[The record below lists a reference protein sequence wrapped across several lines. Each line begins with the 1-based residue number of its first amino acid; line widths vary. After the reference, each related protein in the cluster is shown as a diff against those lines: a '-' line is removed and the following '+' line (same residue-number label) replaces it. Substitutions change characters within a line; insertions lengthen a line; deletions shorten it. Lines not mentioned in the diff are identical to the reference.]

1 MRFKKGPQLRMNIF
15 HILLSA
21 ILTILAAA
29 PTSLAQPAQPPLS
42 LSAAAGITNAG
53 PALDD
58 LLHML
63 PPSGPWEKWLKDTG
77 AQPPDFDI
85 QLGVAELPDPFLFS
99 DGTLVKSRS
108 DWTRRRVQLLDLFQF
123 YVLGHTPPAP
133 DNVRAANLKSSVEGD
148 IRIQGITLE
157 FGPEH
162 RAKLNIQLIVPPG
175 PGPFP
180 VFITQDNHRPWALVA
195 VSRGYIGCI
204 YAGADSLDD
213 TGAFSDVWPKADWSK
228 LTRRAWAAS
237 RCVDYLQTLPFVDR
251 AHIALAGHSRNG
263 KTSLIAAALDDR
275 ITAVISS
282 SSGAGGACTF
292 RMFSETQFGEG
303 IEMIT
308 RVFPDWFN
316 PRLRFFAGRENKL
329 PIDQH
334 ELIACVAPRPCLIST
349 AVNDP
354 VESVWA
360 VEQTFYAAQ
369 RVYGFLGAAGSL
381 NLRYRPGEHTLGTE
395 DIEAFMDWL
404 DTRFGRRGFAV
415 GQAPLWPTYNDWLKA
430 SGERVDPMRFPSAG
444 LNDLRTTASGNPI
457 TTKDQ
462 WKAKCA
468 DIRQRILWTLG
479 DAPAMAENPGGAY
492 GAETRAAAMLLN
504 RPSPGNDVVKESIN
518 FGNNLNGDL
527 YYPAGLTNTGRL
539 PAVVWLHPFHNA
551 GGYSPTYRRG
561 ESFPITLAKAGFVV
575 FAFDQI
581 GCGGRIEEMQH
592 FYLRH
597 PHWSLLG
604 RTVADT
610 QAAVTLLRHVPF
622 VDSRRIWALG
632 YATGGMA
639 ALHAAALDDRI
650 AGVVSVAGFTPMRLD
665 TPNKGTGG
673 IGRWAQ
679 WLPWVPR
686 LGAFVGHEDH
696 IPYDYHEVLGLI
708 APRPALIVL
717 PQIDYQSTRADILQ
731 CLDEAHKGYGF
742 LDADDKLSYV
752 ELPDY
757 NHFSP
762 EMQQEVIRKLTGI

>member
-1 MRFKKGPQLRMNIF
+1 MKSI
-15 HILLSA
+15 HIIWLA
-21 ILTILAAA
+21 FLTLCATTINL
-29 PTSLAQPAQPPLS
+29 LAQPAADS
-42 LSAAAGITNAG
+42 LAAAAGLTNAS
-53 PALDD
+53 PALEE
-58 LLHML
+58 LLHIL
-63 PPSGPWEKWLKDTG
+63 PPSGPWEKWLKESG
-77 AQPPDFDI
+77 AQPPNFD
-85 QLGVAELPDPFLFS
+85 LLPGVAELPDPFQFAN
-99 DGTLVKSRS
+99 GNTVRSRAE
-108 DWTRRRVQLLDLFQF
+108 WTRRRTQLLDLFQ
-123 YVLGHTPPAP
+123 YYALGHTPPVT
-133 DNVRAANLKSSVEGD
+133 NNIRAANLKSSVEGD

-213 TGAFSDVWPKADWSK
+213 TGAFTEIWPQYDWTK

-251 AHIALAGHSRNG
+251 TRIALAGHSRNG
-263 KTSLIAAALDDR
+263 KTSLIAAALDER

-282 SSGAGGACTF
+282 SSGTGGACPY

-308 RVFPDWFN
+308 RVFPDWLH

-334 ELIACVAPRPCLIST
+334 ELIASIAPRPCLIST
-349 AVNDP
+349 AMNDP

-360 VEQTFYAAQ
+360 VEQTYYAAQ
-369 RVYGFLGAAGSL
+369 RVYAFLGAAGSL
-381 NLRYRPGEHTLGTE
+381 NLRYRPGGHTLIAE
-395 DIEAFMDWL
+395 DVEAFMDWL
-404 DTRFGRRGFAV
+404 DTRFGRRAFVV

-430 SGERVDPMRFPSAG
+430 GGEHVDPMRFPSAT
-444 LNDLRTTASGNPI
+444 LNDLRTTASGNPV
-457 TTKDQ
+457 TSQEQ

-479 DAPAMAENPGGAY
+479 DAPAMAGNPGGAY
-492 GAETRAAAMLLN
+492 GAETAAAAMLLN
-504 RPSPGNDVVKESIN
+504 RPSPGKEVLKESIN
-518 FGNNLNGDL
+518 FGNDINGDL
-527 YYPAGLTNTGRL
+527 YYPAGLTNTAPL
-539 PAVVWLHPFHNA
+539 PAIIWLHPLHNA

-561 ESFPITLAKAGFVV
+561 DSVPINFARAGFVV

-581 GCGGRIEEMQH
+581 GCGGRIGEIQR
-592 FYLRH
+592 FYLRY
-597 PHWSLLG
+597 PHWSILG

-610 QAAVTLLRHVPF
+610 MAAVTLLRHVPF
-622 VDSRRIWALG
+622 VDARRIWTMG

-639 ALHAAALDDRI
+639 ALHATALDDRI

-665 TPNKGTGG
+665 TPEKGTGG
-673 IGRWAQ
+673 ISRWAQ
-679 WLPWVPR
+679 WLPWIPR
-686 LGAFVGHEDH
+686 LGAFVDHEDH

-717 PQIDYQSTRADILQ
+717 PQIDYQATRSDILQ
-731 CLDEAHKGYGF
+731 CLDEAHKAYGF
-742 LDADDKLSYV
+742 LDADDKLNYIQTQ
-752 ELPDY
+752 DY

-762 EMQQEVIRKLTGI
+762 EMQREVIRKLTGN